1 LFKPTDLIRVSF
13 DENKQAWNEEGVE
26 EFCKKMKEIL
36 TQNFDKLV
44 ADAGGKLSFDGNF
57 ELSGGRNGGNILDSN
72 L

>member
-1 LFKPTDLIRVSF
+1 
-13 DENKQAWNEEGVE
+13 
-26 EFCKKMKEIL
+26 MKEIL